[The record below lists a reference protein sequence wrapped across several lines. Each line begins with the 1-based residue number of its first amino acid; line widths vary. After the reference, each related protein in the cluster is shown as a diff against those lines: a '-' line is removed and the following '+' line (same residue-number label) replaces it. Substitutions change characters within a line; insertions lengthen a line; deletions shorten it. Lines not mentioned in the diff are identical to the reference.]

1 MYMSSNIGSVAYSS
15 REGIFSVPEEQR
27 IYYFQPVQIHMDTD
41 EDVLHPL
48 LLAFTHSLIIGED
61 IRNTTSEEIKK
72 TLTEDQF
79 NQLNFNQDLS
89 NCCICME
96 NKKLNVQL
104 KCNHTF
110 CKMCI
115 KKWLTEESNVCPIC
129 RTEVT

>member
-1 MYMSSNIGSVAYSS
+1 MSSNIGSVAYSS
-15 REGIFSVPEEQR
+15 RDGIISVPEEQR
-27 IYYFQPVQIHMDTD
+27 IYYFQPIIIDTD
-41 EDVLHPL
+41 EDNLHPL
-48 LLAFTHSLIIGED
+48 MLALAHGLILGQDIGD
-61 IRNTTSEEIKK
+61 TTTEEIKK

-79 NQLNFNQDLS
+79 NELNFNQELS

-115 KKWLTEESNVCPIC
+115 KKWLTEKSNTCPTC
-129 RTEVT
+129 RTEV